1 MTNIA
6 ILQKVSSSIIYSLLE
21 KCAIEEDMMNV
32 IWSIAGTA
40 TPIAHIN
47 SLLTTAFL
55 SIDRYTGVKYGIYYQ
70 NISTMPKMF

>member
-21 KCAIEEDMMNV
+21 ECAIEEDMMNV

-40 TPIAHIN
+40 TSIAQIN

-55 SIDRYTGVKYGIYYQ
+55 SIDRYTGVKYGINYQ
-70 NISTMPKMF
+70 TISTMPRMF

>member
-21 KCAIEEDMMNV
+21 ECAIEEDMINV

-47 SLLTTAFL
+47 LLLTTAFL
-55 SIDRYTGVKYGIYYQ
+55 SIDRYTGVKYGINYQ
-70 NISTMPKMF
+70 NISTMPRMF

>member
-21 KCAIEEDMMNV
+21 EGAIEEDMMNV

-40 TPIAHIN
+40 T
-47 SLLTTAFL
+47 
-55 SIDRYTGVKYGIYYQ
+55 
-70 NISTMPKMF
+70 

>member
-40 TPIAHIN
+40 T
-47 SLLTTAFL
+47 
-55 SIDRYTGVKYGIYYQ
+55 
-70 NISTMPKMF
+70 